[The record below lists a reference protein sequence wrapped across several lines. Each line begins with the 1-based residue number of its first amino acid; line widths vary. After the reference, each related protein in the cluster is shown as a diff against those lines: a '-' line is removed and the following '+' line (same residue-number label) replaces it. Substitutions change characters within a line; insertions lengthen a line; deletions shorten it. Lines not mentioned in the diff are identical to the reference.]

1 MILDGKSLAEIER
14 NRVKT
19 EVAAF
24 GKPVKLAVI
33 LVGDDGASA
42 SYVAS
47 KEKGCRETGI
57 QSLVIR
63 MPADTE
69 ETALLDKIRELNADA
84 TVNGILVQMPVP
96 DHIDESRVIDA
107 IDPGKDVDCFHPYNF
122 GKLFAGSAVAEP
134 CTPKGIIRMLDH
146 YQVDLYGKNAV
157 VLGRSNIVGK
167 PAAILLL
174 QKNATVTVCHS
185 KTRNLQAVCREA
197 DVLVAAIG
205 KPRFVTADFVKDGAV
220 VVDVGINRVPDTSL
234 PKGYRVVGDV
244 DYDAVAPKTA
254 AITPVPGGVGLM
266 TVAMLLDNT
275 LKLARLQNETLE

>member
-69 ETALLDKIRELNADA
+69 EAALLDKIRELNADA